1 MLQLRLKRELGWSR
15 YVSKKMRAPAPS
27 SSGNL
32 PAWAAIMIM
41 GCLVVAVA
49 ALWFVIFTGKMIV
62 LAVGALAI
70 GIAGACTL
78 AYRPE
83 TGV

>member
-1 MLQLRLKRELGWSR
+1 
-15 YVSKKMRAPAPS
+15 
-27 SSGNL
+27 
-32 PAWAAIMIM
+32 M

-62 LAVGALAI
+62 LALAALAI
-70 GIAGACTL
+70 AVAGACTM

>member
-1 MLQLRLKRELGWSR
+1 
-15 YVSKKMRAPAPS
+15 
-27 SSGNL
+27 
-32 PAWAAIMIM
+32 M

-49 ALWFVIFTGKMIV
+49 ALWFVVVTGKMMM
-62 LAVGALAI
+62 LAVAAVALAV
-70 GIAGACTL
+70 AGACTT

>member
-1 MLQLRLKRELGWSR
+1 
-15 YVSKKMRAPAPS
+15 
-27 SSGNL
+27 
-32 PAWAAIMIM
+32 MIM

-49 ALWFVIFTGKMIV
+49 ALWFVVVTGKAIV
-62 LAVGALAI
+62 LAISVLALA
-70 GIAGACTL
+70 IAGACTM

>member
-1 MLQLRLKRELGWSR
+1 MRRR
-15 YVSKKMRAPAPS
+15 YVSKRMRAPAPS
-27 SSGNL
+27 ASGNL
-32 PAWAAIMIM
+32 PAWAAIVIM

-62 LAVGALAI
+62 LALAALAI
-70 GIAGACTL
+70 AVAGACTM

>member
-1 MLQLRLKRELGWSR
+1 
-15 YVSKKMRAPAPS
+15 
-27 SSGNL
+27 
-32 PAWAAIMIM
+32 M

-49 ALWFVIFTGKMIV
+49 ALWFVVITGKMIV

-70 GIAGACTL
+70 AVAGACTL